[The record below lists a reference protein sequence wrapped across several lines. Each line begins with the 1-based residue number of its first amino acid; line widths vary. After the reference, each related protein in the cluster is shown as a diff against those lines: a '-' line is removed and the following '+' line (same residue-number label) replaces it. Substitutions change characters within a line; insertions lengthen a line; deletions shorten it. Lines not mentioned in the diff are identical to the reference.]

1 MEVLTSLDMKCG
13 KCIVFVTVVAA
24 LAASATAFDGYKL
37 DDMGNPISLNAEAPR
52 AKPSLQGQGM
62 ERFRE
67 AAAPA
72 IKADPHIAKLVKEK
86 TEIAIKLAA
95 FEPTPE
101 APAKKGISAEELEQL
116 NASGKKWK
124 LQHSPEGA
132 KLLED
137 GKRLSQNPHENVDSF
152 LNLLFSLRRSLAT
165 AKSDSKNV
173 WKKSKAPA
181 KNRSKSPTKD

>member
-52 AKPSLQGQGM
+52 AKPSLQGPGM

-101 APAKKGISAEELEQL
+101 AAKEGISAQELEQL
-116 NASGKKWK
+116 NAFREKV
-124 LQHSPEGA
+124 
-132 KLLED
+132 
-137 GKRLSQNPHENVDSF
+137 ENCNTHRKEQSF
-152 LNLLFSLRRSLAT
+152 SARWRNDYRRIH
-165 AKSDSKNV
+165 
-173 WKKSKAPA
+173 
-181 KNRSKSPTKD
+181 TKMWIRF

>member
-1 MEVLTSLDMKCG
+1 MEILTSLDMKCG
-13 KCIVFVTVVAA
+13 KCIVFVTVVAV

-67 AAAPA
+67 AAVPT
-72 IKADPHIAKLVKEK
+72 IKADPHIAKLVQEK

-101 APAKKGISAEELEQL
+101 APKRKGISAQELEQL
-116 NASGKKWK
+116 NAFREKVGE

-132 KLLED
+132 KLL
-137 GKRLSQNPHENVDSF
+137 GKMAKRLSQNPHENVDSF
-152 LNLLFSLRRSLAT
+152 LTLPLDCFS
-165 AKSDSKNV
+165 
-173 WKKSKAPA
+173 
-181 KNRSKSPTKD
+181 